1 MLLDELSWAHW
12 MLHQANLHW
21 SCSEAKMTIYK
32 DDCDYFTWS
41 SSLIARNMPHS
52 PTSSSSSSSPPR
64 TQACKHKNHN
74 GLYYTNKHMSES
86 EEKRG
91 RGLSNAE
98 MKHYVISYWAPCAP
112 FSAGSHRSND
122 RKLPTWG
129 KQTKTYEY
137 FIFSKHT
144 KPQYGC
150 DHFYSLNHHLCISS
164 SG

>member
-21 SCSEAKMTIYK
+21 SSSKANMTIYK
-32 DDCDYFTWS
+32 DDYDYFAWS
-41 SSLIARNMPHS
+41 SSYIAKKMPHS
-52 PTSSSSSSSPPR
+52 STSSSSQPH
-64 TQACKHKNHN
+64 THADIQTEIHN
-74 GLYYTNKHMSES
+74 GLYYTNKHTVEWIRR
-86 EEKRG
+86 KRG
-91 RGLSNAE
+91 RGLSKAE

-112 FSAGSHRSND
+112 FSAGSHRTNNS
-122 RKLPTWG
+122 KFPTWG

-137 FIFSKHT
+137 FISSKHT

-150 DHFYSLNHHLCISS
+150 DHFYLLNHHLCISS